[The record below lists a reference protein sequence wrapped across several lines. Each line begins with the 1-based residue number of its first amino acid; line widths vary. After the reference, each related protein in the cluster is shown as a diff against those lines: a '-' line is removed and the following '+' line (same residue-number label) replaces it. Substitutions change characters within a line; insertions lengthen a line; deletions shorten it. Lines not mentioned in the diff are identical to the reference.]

1 MKKIRLSSTII
12 VLVLVAVFFVSCSKN
27 NSSHIP
33 KNAFVVAVI
42 DGKGLKDLTNND
54 FLKDNEEYKQTME
67 SLKQESE
74 KLVELIEKTQ
84 KNPDELGILLTKRSY
99 AFASYDKEELL
110 YGFIIPIDKK
120 KLEANLDMIGS
131 ELGFPISAVLSTKDE
146 IKYFADSDMI
156 LGWNKDVFIF
166 LGKESGEVDFELL
179 EKHFNLKKDES
190 ILANDDFNKFHKN
203 CKDLNLWISSDI
215 IKNVEEFDSE
225 IKEFETLTGIDLANN
240 YGHMHLEFAK
250 GEINFTSSL
259 RYNKS
264 IQELDMEKL
273 TENSEALEKFLS
285 KYTDFINIC
294 GLNNKYAEEYD
305 YDYDYEYDE
314 DINWEDYQSEFTEEE
329 WEEFLKALEEVE

>member
-67 SLKQESE
+67 SLKQESA
-74 KLVELIEKTQ
+74 KLVELIEKVQ
-84 KNPDELGILLTKRSY
+84 KNPDELGLLFTKRSY

-120 KLEANLDMIGS
+120 KLEANLDLIGS
-131 ELGFPISAVLSTKDE
+131 ELGFPISAGLSTKND
-146 IKYFADSDMI
+146 IKYFDDEDMI
-156 LGWNKDVFIF
+156 FGWNKDVFIF
-166 LGKESGEVDFELL
+166 LGKEGGEVDFALL

-190 ILANDDFNKFHKN
+190 ILANDDFKKFHKN

-215 IKNVEEFDSE
+215 IKNINEFDGE
-225 IKEFETLTGIDLANN
+225 VKEFETLTGIDLANN

-250 GEINFTSSL
+250 GQINITSSF

-264 IQELDMEKL
+264 IQELDIKKL
-273 TENSEALEKFLS
+273 NENSETLEKF
-285 KYTDFINIC
+285 F
-294 GLNNKYAEEYD
+294 NKYLNLFNPVNSYD
-305 YDYDYEYDE
+305 VYDYEYDE

>member
-42 DGKGLKDLTNND
+42 DGKGLKDLTNNN

-110 YGFIIPIDKK
+110 YGFIIPINKK

-131 ELGFPISAVLSTKDE
+131 ELGFPISAGLSTKND
-146 IKYFADSDMI
+146 IKYFDDEDMI
-156 LGWNKDVFIF
+156 FGWNKDVFIF
-166 LGKESGEVDFELL
+166 LGKEGGEVDFALL

-190 ILANDDFNKFHKN
+190 ILANDDFKKFHKN

-215 IKNVEEFDSE
+215 IKNINEFDGE
-225 IKEFETLTGIDLANN
+225 VKEFETLTGIDLANN

-250 GEINFTSSL
+250 GQINITSSF

-264 IQELDMEKL
+264 IQELDIKKL
-273 TENSEALEKFLS
+273 NENSETLEKF
-285 KYTDFINIC
+285 F
-294 GLNNKYAEEYD
+294 NKYLNLFNPVNSYD
-305 YDYDYEYDE
+305 VYDYEYDE

>member
-42 DGKGLKDLTNND
+42 DGKGLKDLTNNN

-131 ELGFPISAVLSTKDE
+131 ELGFPISAVLSTKND
-146 IKYFADSDMI
+146 IKYFDDEDMI
-156 LGWNKDVFIF
+156 FGWNKNVFIF
-166 LGKESGEVDFELL
+166 LGKEGGEVDFALL

-190 ILANDDFNKFHKN
+190 ILANDDFKKFHKN

-215 IKNVEEFDSE
+215 IKNINEFDGE
-225 IKEFETLTGIDLANN
+225 VKEFETLTGIDLANN

-250 GEINFTSSL
+250 GQINITSSF

-264 IQELDMEKL
+264 IQELDIKKL
-273 TENSEALEKFLS
+273 NENSETLEKFL
-285 KYTDFINIC
+285 
-294 GLNNKYAEEYD
+294 NKYLNLFNPANSYD
-305 YDYDYEYDE
+305 VYDYEYDE

>member
-250 GEINFTSSL
+250 GQINITSSF

-264 IQELDMEKL
+264 IQELDIKKL
-273 TENSEALEKFLS
+273 NENSETLEKF
-285 KYTDFINIC
+285 F
-294 GLNNKYAEEYD
+294 NKYLNLFNPVNSYD
-305 YDYDYEYDE
+305 VYDYEYDE

>member
-1 MKKIRLSSTII
+1 MKKFKLSSTIL
-12 VLVLVAVFFVSCSKN
+12 VLVLVAVLFVSCSKN

-33 KNAFVVAVI
+33 KNAFIVAVI
-42 DGKGLKDLTNND
+42 DGKGITNLSNND

-67 SLKQESE
+67 SLKQESA
-74 KLVELIEKTQ
+74 KLVELIEKAQ
-84 KNPDELGILLTKRSY
+84 KDPDELGLLLTKRSY

-110 YGFIIPIDKK
+110 YGLIIPIDKK
-120 KLEANLDMIGS
+120 KLEANLDLIGT

-146 IKYFADSDMI
+146 IKYFADTDMI
-156 LGWNKDVFIF
+156 LGWNKEVFIF
-166 LGKESGEVDFELL
+166 LGKEGGEVDFELL

-190 ILANDDFNKFHKN
+190 ILANADFNKFHKN

-215 IKNVEEFDSE
+215 IKDIDELAED

-240 YGHMHLEFAK
+240 YNHMHLEFKK

-264 IQELDMEKL
+264 IQELDIKKL
-273 TENSEALEKFLS
+273 YENSEALEKFLG
-285 KYTDFINIC
+285 KYLDLFNPF
-294 GLNNKYAEEYD
+294 NSYDYDEYD
-305 YDYDYEYDE
+305 YDYDEYSE

>member
-110 YGFIIPIDKK
+110 YGFIIPINKK

-131 ELGFPISAVLSTKDE
+131 ELGFPISAVLSTKND
-146 IKYFADSDMI
+146 IKYFDDEDMI
-156 LGWNKDVFIF
+156 FGWNKDVFIF
-166 LGKESGEVDFELL
+166 LGKEGGEVDFALL

-190 ILANDDFNKFHKN
+190 ILANDDFKKFHKN

-215 IKNVEEFDSE
+215 IKNINEFDGE
-225 IKEFETLTGIDLANN
+225 VKEFETLTGIDLANN

-250 GEINFTSSL
+250 GQINITSSF

-264 IQELDMEKL
+264 IQELDIKKL
-273 TENSEALEKFLS
+273 NENSETLEKF
-285 KYTDFINIC
+285 F
-294 GLNNKYAEEYD
+294 NKYLNLFNPVNSYD
-305 YDYDYEYDE
+305 VYDYEYDE